1 MIRTLLIDDEVK
13 SCDVLSK
20 ILLNYCTDI
29 EIAGA
34 AHNVDEAYQLILE
47 QKPDL
52 VFLDIQMPGGDGFSL
67 LEKFDDIN
75 FHVIFVTAFDRF
87 AVKAIK
93 FSALDYLMKPV
104 NIDEV
109 IEAVN
114 KYKKDLLKNIPS
126 QKDQL
131 LFKYLLKNVNYS
143 GKKMWD
149 TIALPTS
156 QAIVYV
162 KLDDI
167 IYVEADN
174 NYSVFHLENKEKI
187 MVSYTLKNYEELLCD
202 HHFMRVHNSHI
213 INLKKV
219 TKFIR
224 GKSGYAEMSNG
235 AQIEVSPRKKE
246 DFLSQFNS

>member
-29 EIAGA
+29 EIAGV
-34 AHNVDEAYQLILE
+34 AHNVENAYQLILE

-52 VFLDIQMPGGDGFSL
+52 IFLDIQMPGGDGFSL
-67 LEKFDDIN
+67 LEKFDEIN
-75 FHVIFVTAFDRF
+75 FHIIFVTAFDRF

-114 KYKKDLLKNIPS
+114 KYKKDILKNSPS
-126 QKDQL
+126 QKDEL
-131 LFKYLLKNVNYS
+131 LVKYLLKNISLS

-149 TIALPTS
+149 TIALPTA

-174 NYSVFHLENKEKI
+174 NYSVFYLENREKI
-187 MVSYTLKNYEELLCD
+187 IVAYTLKNYEELLCD

-219 TKFIR
+219 IRFIR

-235 AQIEVSPRKKE
+235 AQIEVSQRKKE